1 MNVPRTTN
9 VNTSVNEHLAPTE
22 STCRSPNLE
31 QGLLS
36 LANSLAQQMSLSRLP
51 PPEPYIFFGDPL
63 NYPGWKVAFQALIE
77 QRQIPVTER
86 IHYLKKYIGG
96 PVKDVIGNYFLI
108 TTSDSFEEAKS
119 LLDQR
124 YRDPFIISSA
134 FRDKLDKWPT
144 IARDGPGL
152 QKFSDFLRQCY
163 TAMRN
168 IGNLDVLNDSR
179 ENQKMLSR
187 LPDWLVVRWGRIV
200 VEKKEES
207 YQYPPFK
214 DFMEFISKEAKIACD
229 PVISIQAVKSEQV
242 QRGMCET
249 ANFFTYSKKP
259 HRNRYSSF
267 ADIGR
272 TFATF
277 TTPMTEKSCA
287 LCKGEHYLN
296 HCNDFLAMDVENRK
310 KYAKENNLCF
320 GCLNA
325 GHISKHCEQ
334 RLKCRTCGRNNPTS
348 LHGDIRRAEPK
359 ENSRDKKSENSV
371 HESQPF
377 PSHAGRI
384 RSSSLRNHDGVTN
397 KTSMIVP
404 VYVSHRDKPDQ
415 ERLVYALLDTQS
427 DTTFILEDTYR
438 ELGLSGT
445 MVKLLLSTMYA
456 ENQVV
461 ESHKVRGLVVRGFN
475 NELKIPL
482 PDTFTRNIMPADRS
496 HIPTPE
502 VANAW
507 PYLKPIA
514 SEIMPLQNCEIRLL
528 IGYNCARALIPRDV
542 IAPQDEGPYGQRTDL
557 VGVLLELLIRV
568 LKTKMIAFAQV
579 IVSLHVKY
587 LRVF

>member
-9 VNTSVNEHLAPTE
+9 VNTSVNEQLAPTE

-51 PPEPYIFFGDPL
+51 PPEPNIFYGDPL
-63 NYPGWKVAFQALIE
+63 KYPGWKVAFQALIE

-96 PVKDVIGNYFLI
+96 PVQDVVENYFLV

-124 YRDPFIISSA
+124 YGDPFIISSA
-134 FRDKLDKWPT
+134 FRDKLDKWPK
-144 IARDGPGL
+144 IASRDGPGL

-163 TAMRN
+163 TAMRS

-200 VEKKEES
+200 VQKKEAS

-242 QRGMCET
+242 QRGQSET
-249 ANFFTYSKKP
+249 ANSFTHSKKP
-259 HRNRYSSF
+259 NRNRYSSF
-267 ADIGR
+267 ADKGR

-277 TTPMTEKSCA
+277 TTPRTGKSCA

-325 GHISKHCEQ
+325 GHISKHCER
-334 RLKCRTCGRNNPTS
+334 RLKCRTCGRNHPTS

-445 MVKLLLSTMYA
+445 TVKLLLSTMYA

-461 ESHKVRGLVVRGFN
+461 ESHKVRDLQVRGF
-475 NELKIPL
+475 K
-482 PDTFTRNIMPADRS
+482 
-496 HIPTPE
+496 
-502 VANAW
+502 
-507 PYLKPIA
+507 
-514 SEIMPLQNCEIRLL
+514 
-528 IGYNCARALIPRDV
+528 
-542 IAPQDEGPYGQRTDL
+542 
-557 VGVLLELLIRV
+557 
-568 LKTKMIAFAQV
+568 
-579 IVSLHVKY
+579 
-587 LRVF
+587 